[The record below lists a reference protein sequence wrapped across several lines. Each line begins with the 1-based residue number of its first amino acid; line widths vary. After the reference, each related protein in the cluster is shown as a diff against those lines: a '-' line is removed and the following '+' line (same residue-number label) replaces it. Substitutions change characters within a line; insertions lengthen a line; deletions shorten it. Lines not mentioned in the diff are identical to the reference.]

1 MKRFILPI
9 LSSVLLL
16 SNPAANARTVD
27 QQQKEII
34 DAVMAVYDDE
44 LRTDPAN
51 YEVWFR
57 RANLFYGNDQYSRA
71 LSDIDNAIKFT
82 PATDTDLLSQEY
94 SLRANIYIMLDRYSE
109 ALTDITEALK
119 YDPAS
124 YAMLYQ
130 KANIELQL
138 GMYPEAKDDY
148 RKLGRMQNRS
158 LESLVGLSQVAIREN
173 NYGLANEYI
182 DQAVG
187 LFPNEPDIYLRRADI
202 RQQLG
207 NNVGSVEDMIM
218 ALSLDSR
225 SNRAIRS
232 ITVMA
237 NTDYN
242 SVISGLSRA
251 ISQAPENGM
260 FYYIRA
266 FIEQAHYHYIAAIND
281 FNTIIDRNL
290 YNFAGLYASLGNCY
304 FHLCNFPEALDN
316 TNYAIGSGGADA
328 DCYVTLSKI
337 RLAMGDKEAALAAAE
352 RAIETGG
359 NSASTVSLTQKA
371 KCLLADGNYAEASAL
386 FGEAII
392 ENPED
397 PSNYIIRA
405 WIMMNHQNKKGDA
418 LTFLRRAV
426 DLEFDPANI
435 NSLKGFAL
443 NLMGKDSDA
452 KKWIDDIM
460 AANPVDVDG
469 RINYLA
475 ACLYSQIG
483 DTEKALD
490 CMTRSLDKGYGNLFD
505 WTLDSTANLNIAP
518 LRSNEEFKPLLNSY
532 DYLFK

>member
-9 LSSVLLL
+9 LSSFLLL
-16 SNPAANARTVD
+16 SNPAGARTVD

-57 RANLFYGNDQYSRA
+57 RANLLYGNDQYSRA

-82 PATDTDLLSQEY
+82 PAADTDLLSQEY
-94 SLRANIYIMLDRYSE
+94 SLRANIYIMLDRYSD
-109 ALTDITEALK
+109 ALPDITEALN

-124 YAMLYQ
+124 YALLYQ
-130 KANIELQL
+130 KANIEFQL
-138 GMYPEAKDDY
+138 GMFAEAKEDY

-182 DQAVG
+182 DQAVN

-202 RQQLG
+202 RRQLG
-207 NNVGSVEDMIM
+207 NNVGAVEDMIM

-225 SNRAIRS
+225 STRAIRS
-232 ITVMA
+232 ITLLA

-251 ISQAPENGM
+251 ISQAPDNGM

-266 FIEQAHYHYIAAIND
+266 SIEQAHYHYIAAIND

-290 YNFAGLYASLGNCY
+290 YNYAGLYASLGDCY
-304 FHLCNFPEALDN
+304 YHLCNFPEALDN
-316 TNYAIGSGGADA
+316 INYAIGSVGADA
-328 DCYVTLSKI
+328 SYYITLSKI
-337 RLAMGDKEAALAAAE
+337 RLAMGDNEAALAAAE
-352 RAIETGG
+352 RAIEAEG

-371 KCLLADGNYAEASAL
+371 KCLIADEKYAEASAL
-386 FGEAII
+386 YGEAII

-397 PSNYIIRA
+397 PANYIIRA

-418 LTFLRRAV
+418 ITFLRRAV
-426 DLEFDPANI
+426 ELDFDASNI

-443 NLMGKDSDA
+443 NLLGKDSEA
-452 KKWIDDIM
+452 LKWIDDIM
-460 AANPVDVDG
+460 SKNPVDVDG

-475 ACLYSQIG
+475 ACLYSRLG
-483 DTEKALD
+483 DSDKALD
-490 CMTRSLDKGYGNLFD
+490 CMTKSLDKGYGNLFD
-505 WTLDSTANLNIAP
+505 WTIDSTANINVDA
-518 LRSNEEFKPLLNSY
+518 LRSNPEFKPLLNSY